1 MQPPVFLL
9 ILLVSQCADAE
20 YKAVGSSFTFPP
32 VNITDGSLYDLRTED
47 RNLVLTYH
55 HGTWSVRPPY
65 NERADF
71 FSRNGTFVLRNLTK
85 DDSTTYVQEVNM
97 TVVARI
103 HLVMIEPVK
112 EPTLRKV
119 NGSQCRVL
127 LECCVQESDPLNVT
141 FFKDGEEITGNITRG
156 DLSYYLCINAS
167 DLGCSGTYSCKSS
180 NPLGAKTS
188 SEIKLLTNDHNNCD
202 ETTANFPSWSIVL
215 FIIFFILI
223 FIIIL
228 VVFSILCSKC
238 QKNCVK
244 TPDEESGDG
253 ESQDT
258 SQLEKPLLDESSP
271 KEKRRQGS
279 SPNSHVTNSEEPVE
293 NLNLH
298 NDLGLPTE
306 IDTPKNPGQL
316 IVGKNDPGHCGEET
330 SVMEL
335 DVLGTASD
343 HGPVANG

>member
-1 MQPPVFLL
+1 MSYRGIAAGYPP
-9 ILLVSQCADAE
+9 
-20 YKAVGSSFTFPP
+20 
-32 VNITDGSLYDLRTED
+32 
-47 RNLVLTYH
+47 
-55 HGTWSVRPPY
+55 
-65 NERADF
+65 
-71 FSRNGTFVLRNLTK
+71 
-85 DDSTTYVQEVNM
+85 
-97 TVVARI
+97 
-103 HLVMIEPVK
+103 K
-112 EPTLRKV
+112 EPGWTIGDEPEILTLMPAKQEIPVEAHDSIIGSCNVAAAEDTASPGIKAGLGKRAPLAVLPLQIPLLLRK
-119 NGSQCRVL
+119 SL
-127 LECCVQESDPLNVT
+127 LLQ
-141 FFKDGEEITGNITRG
+141 
-156 DLSYYLCINAS
+156 
-167 DLGCSGTYSCKSS
+167 
-180 NPLGAKTS
+180 
-188 SEIKLLTNDHNNCD
+188 
-202 ETTANFPSWSIVL
+202 TTANFPSWSIVL
-215 FIIFFILI
+215 FIIFFVVII

-228 VVFSILCSKC
+228 VVFSIECCKC

-306 IDTPKNPGQL
+306 VDTPKNPGQL
-316 IVGKNDPGHCGEET
+316 IVGKNDPGHCGEEEP